1 MKVDGTCHCGRIRY
15 EAEVDP
21 ATVGI
26 CHCGDCQVLT
36 GSAYRV
42 SVPAPAATFRLISGR
57 PKVYVKT
64 ADSGNKRRHAFCPD
78 CGSPIYATA
87 DTDDPPA
94 YTLRVGGLTQRAS
107 LAPKRRIWCRSA
119 LPGSQAIGAI
129 TAIDRQ

>member
-26 CHCGDCQVLT
+26 CHCSDCQVLT

-42 SVPAPAATFRLISGR
+42 SVPASAATFRLLSGR
-57 PKVYVKT
+57 PKLYVKA
-64 ADSGNKRRHAFCPD
+64 ADSGNRRRHAFCPD

-87 DTDDPPA
+87 DSDAPA
-94 YTLRVGGLTQRAS
+94 AYMLRVGGLAQRAS
-107 LAPKRRIWCRSA
+107 LAPSRRIWCRSA
-119 LPGSQAIGAI
+119 LPWSQDIGAI
-129 TAIDRQ
+129 AAIDRQ